1 MVSSANAGAANMV
14 AAAANKQI
22 RFIHSSLCAPAPA
35 AANAPPRPVGDSL
48 LALSFLAES
57 APRIGKKIAQSA
69 RESHADSLPQSR
81 LSGRPMS
88 PEAAACG
95 RSIGSPD
102 VHLLRWKPDRKPKLK
117 SGRPLPVIE
126 CLHER
131 YVALFRRP
139 DARAAKRRA
148 RPAASCPSSSAHA
161 ID

>member
-69 RESHADSLPQSR
+69 RESHADRLPQSR

-95 RSIGSPD
+95 RSIGSLD
-102 VHLLRWKPDRKPKLK
+102 VHLLRWKPDHKPKMRAGDRFRLL
-117 SGRPLPVIE
+117 SACTNGLSRSFVAQMLAQQNAEPAQRP
-126 CLHER
+126 H
-131 YVALFRRP
+131 
-139 DARAAKRRA
+139 
-148 RPAASCPSSSAHA
+148 AHHLQRMP
-161 ID
+161 